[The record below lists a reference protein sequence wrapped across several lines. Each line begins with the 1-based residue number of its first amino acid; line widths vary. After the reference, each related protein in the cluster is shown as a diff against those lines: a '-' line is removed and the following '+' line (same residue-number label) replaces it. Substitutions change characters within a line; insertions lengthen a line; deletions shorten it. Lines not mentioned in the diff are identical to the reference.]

1 MHAPWTTSSCAS
13 TDRSSLGNSSP
24 GPRTSA
30 ISAGTRAVAGSPR
43 EAIGDKAKRLRAMAA
58 PMSDAQ
64 VEALAKEVV
73 DWYVHQNPIFATYIG
88 IHDHDHLLPKGT
100 YEAEIRSEERRV
112 GKECRSRWS
121 P

>member
-1 MHAPWTTSSCAS
+1 MLAPWTTNSCVS
-13 TDRSSLGNSSP
+13 TDRFSRGRNSR

-30 ISAGTRAVAGSPR
+30 IFAGTRAVAASLRDGFD
-43 EAIGDKAKRLRAMAA
+43 DKAKRLRAMAA

-64 VEALAKEVV
+64 VESLGKEVV
-73 DWYVHQNPIFATYIG
+73 DWYVRQNPIFATYIG

-100 YEAEIRSEERRV
+100 RSEERRV

-121 P
+121 PYH